1 MYYFSNILKLL
12 NIMPIYNKLKEFNTD
27 KKTFSELKVIKI
39 KIFKSFKSINVSPR
53 EWLSSLL

>member
-1 MYYFSNILKLL
+1 
-12 NIMPIYNKLKEFNTD
+12 MPIYNKLKEFNTD